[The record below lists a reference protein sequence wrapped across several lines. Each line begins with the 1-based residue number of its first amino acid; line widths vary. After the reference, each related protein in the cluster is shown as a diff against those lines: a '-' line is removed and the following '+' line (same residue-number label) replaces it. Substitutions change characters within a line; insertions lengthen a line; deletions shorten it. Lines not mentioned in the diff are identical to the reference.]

1 MTSITELIES
11 DDPLTKKIV
20 SELIAYREEDDRLDY
35 KQTIDISSDKQ
46 WYGITKDISA
56 FANTFGGYLL
66 FGIDNNANIVGV
78 ARDVADIIKDASKI
92 QQKINRTLEPHISNI
107 RSKEYRYGSNVVIA
121 VFIPQSRGVTHLI
134 SKQAKYEQPSGDTK
148 IALNAGTFYV
158 RRSAANH
165 LGDSRDFDAVVERR
179 IDSFRD
185 SLIEKV
191 ARVVKSPENS
201 DVFILS
207 KDPDDKSDGR
217 FIIEDSPDSIPVKGM
232 SFTVPP
238 EGYEQEISA
247 WSVIYRDK
255 PSLRPPSDEV
265 WRWYSNRN
273 KIQIKKSYK
282 LTLFKFSLWDN
293 APAFYW
299 IQGLKARDIK
309 ETLLEAIRRRPT
321 GSDSKQMLV
330 VAAFLGEPFY
340 KNAIKAFGSYKDR
353 LAPSMKSFPRK
364 SPRESFG
371 VFAKSKNQ
379 TLKQLRAEKMK
390 DLNAIANKT
399 VEDEK
404 EPGASRRWTAQ
415 NIDCFL
421 YAQDDK
427 YK

>member
-1 MTSITELIES
+1 MTSISEFLERDNPLTKEIVTELIAH
-11 DDPLTKKIV
+11 K
-20 SELIAYREEDDRLDY
+20 EEDDRLDY

-56 FANTFGGYLL
+56 FANTYGGYLL
-66 FGIDNNANIVGV
+66 FGIDNNANITGLT
-78 ARDVADIIKDASKI
+78 RDVADAIKDASKI

-107 RSKEYRYGSNVVIA
+107 RSNEFRYDANIVVA
-121 VFIPQSRGVTHLI
+121 VYIPQSKGITHLI
-134 SKQAKYEQPSGDTK
+134 SKQATITLPSGDKK
-148 IALNAGTFYV
+148 IALNQGTFYI

-165 LGDSRDFDAVVERR
+165 LGDSRDFDAVIERR

-185 SLIEKV
+185 ALIEKV

-207 KDPDDKSDGR
+207 KDPDGKVDGR
-217 FIIEDSPDSIPVKGM
+217 FIIEDAPDSIPVKGM
-232 SFTVPP
+232 SFAVPP
-238 EGYEQEISA
+238 EGYEEEISA
-247 WSVIYRDK
+247 WSVMYRGK
-255 PSLRPPSDEV
+255 SSLRPPSDEV
-265 WRWYSNRN
+265 WRWYFYRNR
-273 KIQIKKSYK
+273 IQIRKNHK

-309 ETLLEAIRRRPT
+309 ETLLEAIHGRPT
-321 GSDSKQMLV
+321 GVDTKQMLV

-340 KNAIKAFGSYKDR
+340 KIALKAFGSYKEK
-353 LAPSMKSFPRK
+353 LTPVMKLFPTQD
-364 SPRESFG
+364 PRIAFG
-371 VFAKSKNQ
+371 TFTKNKKQ
-379 TLKQLRAEKMK
+379 TLAQLRAEKMK
-390 DLNAIANKT
+390 ELNAIAQKS

-404 EPGASRRWTAQ
+404 EPGAQKRWAAQ

>member
-1 MTSITELIES
+1 MTSITEFLER
-11 DDPLTKKIV
+11 DDPLTKEIV
-20 SELIAYREEDDRLDY
+20 TELIEHKEEDDRLDY
-35 KQTIDISSDKQ
+35 KQTIDTTSDKQ

-56 FANTFGGYLL
+56 FANTYGGYLL
-66 FGIDNNANIVGV
+66 FGIDNNANIVGLT
-78 ARDVADIIKDASKI
+78 RDVADVIKDASKI

-107 RSKEYRYGSNVVIA
+107 RSKEFRYESNVVVA

-134 SKQAKYEQPSGDTK
+134 SKQAKHELPSGDTK
-148 IALNAGTFYV
+148 IALNQGTFYI

-165 LGDSRDFDAVVERR
+165 LGDSRDFDAVIERR
-179 IDSFRD
+179 IDSFREA
-185 SLIEKV
+185 LIEKV

-207 KDPDDKSDGR
+207 KDPDDKADGR
-217 FIIEDSPDSIPVKGM
+217 FIIEDSPDSIPIKGM
-232 SFTVPP
+232 SFAVPP
-238 EGYEQEISA
+238 EGYEEEISA
-247 WSVIYRDK
+247 WAVMYRDK
-255 PSLRPPSDEV
+255 SSLRPPSDEV
-265 WRWYSNRN
+265 WRWYAYRN
-273 KIQIKKSYK
+273 KIQIRKNHK

-321 GSDSKQMLV
+321 GADTKQMLV
-330 VAAFLGEPFY
+330 VAAFLGEPYY
-340 KNAIKAFGSYKDR
+340 KIALKAFGTYKDR
-353 LAPSMKSFPRK
+353 LAPVMKTFPTQD
-364 SPRESFG
+364 PRIAFG
-371 VFAKSKNQ
+371 MFAKSKNQ
-379 TLKQLRAEKMK
+379 TLAQLRSEKMK
-390 DLNAIANKT
+390 ELNAIALKS

-404 EPGASRRWTAQ
+404 EPGAAKRWSAQ